1 MHHIQQSIQN
11 SKRVHIIR
19 VGRVSPL
26 VRKNLHFWLL
36 IHKNQTET
44 GSNFQNWNRIL
55 FFKELNPELKP
66 KCMYTIFSFLQWQK
80 ECLRL
85 IIHNFECVGRGT
97 HMRGFTH
104 LKSHN
109 MNEGVNR
116 PSELV
121 IEDLWSPLHTSL
133 LHKDFFRKNWT
144 HNGLNWV

>member
-11 SKRVHIIR
+11 SKRVHIIS
-19 VGRVSPL
+19 VGGVSLL

-44 GSNFQNWNRIL
+44 GSNFQNWNRIF
-55 FFKELNPELKP
+55 FFKELKP

-85 IIHNFECVGRGT
+85 IIHNFQCVRRGT

-104 LKSHN
+104 LKPHN
-109 MNEGVNR
+109 MNEGGS
-116 PSELV
+116 PSERV
-121 IEDLWSPLHTSL
+121 IEDL
-133 LHKDFFRKNWT
+133 
-144 HNGLNWV
+144 

>member
-11 SKRVHIIR
+11 SKRVHIIS
-19 VGRVSPL
+19 VGGVSLL

-44 GSNFQNWNRIL
+44 GSNFQNWNRIF
-55 FFKELNPELKP
+55 FFKELKP

-85 IIHNFECVGRGT
+85 IIHNFECVRRGT

-104 LKSHN
+104 LNPPN
-109 MNEGVNR
+109 MNEGGS

-144 HNGLNWV
+144 HKSLNRM